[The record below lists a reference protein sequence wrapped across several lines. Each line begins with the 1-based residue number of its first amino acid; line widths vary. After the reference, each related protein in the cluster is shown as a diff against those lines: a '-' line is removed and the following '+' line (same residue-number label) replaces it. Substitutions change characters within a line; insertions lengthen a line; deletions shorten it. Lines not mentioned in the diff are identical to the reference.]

1 MKHDIDIKITK
12 NSEDKINKFSAD
24 DFLKKHVESSEP
36 NPEKKD
42 KEIFMPEISGW
53 AIFDMYVIV
62 GINLLSDIFAKNFKI
77 STQTNVLAVLLV
89 VLLIIKSLFKKEK

>member
-1 MKHDIDIKITK
+1 MKLELDVKINK
-12 NSEDKINKFSAD
+12 NSEDKINEFFVEN
-24 DFLKKHVESSEP
+24 FLKKHVKSSKTNRVKE
-36 NPEKKD
+36 D
-42 KEIFMPEISGW
+42 KEIFMPKISGW

-89 VLLIIKSLFKKEK
+89 VLLIIKNLFKKEK